1 MLTLT
6 RRSMESIRIGDDI
19 EIRILTI
26 KGNQVR
32 IGIYAPKEIPVHRD
46 EVYKR
51 IKERFPLGLKEVSNK

>member
-6 RRSMESIRIGDDI
+6 RKPYESIRIGDDI

-26 KGNQVR
+26 KGNQVG
-32 IGIYAPKEIPVHRD
+32 IGIYAPKEIAVHRE

-51 IKERFPLGLKEVSNK
+51 IKENFRLCASAK